1 MQLTENQISKI
12 LIEFDNLQ
20 DVDVTDI
27 CENSNGLDL
36 LTVVIAENLLGILAS
51 KYDSGNWINNPI
63 FDKTL
68 HCFTANKICENFN
81 KTSFYNIG
89 EVSISLEEVLK
100 IQEIINKKIQQ

>member
-36 LTVVIAENLLGILAS
+36 LTVVVAENLLGILAS
-51 KYDSGNWINNPI
+51 KYDSGNWMNNPI

-68 HCFTANKICENFN
+68 YCFTANKICENFD
-81 KTSFYNIG
+81 KTSFYKIG
-89 EVSISLEEVLK
+89 EVSISLEDVLQ
-100 IQEIINKKIQQ
+100 IKKIIEQKC